1 MRKDTENFIQ
11 SAEYDLETA
20 KYKMSKR
27 KGEEEIGKRKIL
39 EKWNLIYRES

>member
-1 MRKDTENFIQ
+1 MRKDTANFIQ

-27 KGEEEIGKRKIL
+27 KIKKIIEKVEKKLGRGKF
-39 EKWNLIYRES
+39 